1 MFVTRSPGV
10 SNQLQNAKRT
20 ARWKVVELKTITKV
34 QTKDWLQNGLK
45 VQRHVLSKLAFEA
58 QMSKGFIGSGLQE
71 LKK

>member
-58 QMSKGFIGSGLQE
+58 QMSKRFISSGLQE

>member
-20 ARWKVVELKTITKV
+20 ARWKELKTITKV

-58 QMSKGFIGSGLQE
+58 QMSKRFIGSGLQE